1 MDEAKLGEFM
11 GRVEAKLDGIAEKLD
26 AGAAR
31 MAAMD
36 ARTRRLEVRVG
47 ALWVIGPFLVT
58 AAAFAR
64 DLGDFFGSR
73 H

>member
-1 MDEAKLGEFM
+1 MDDAKLGEFM
-11 GRVEAKLDGIAEKLD
+11 GRVEAKLDGIGEKLD
-26 AGAAR
+26 AGATK
-31 MAAMD
+31 MAALD

-47 ALWVIGPFLVT
+47 TLWVIGPLMVT

-64 DLGDFFGSR
+64 DIGDFFGSR